1 MTKYFYLV
9 GDEKLGPFTK
19 DELKDK
25 NLNRDSRI
33 WYYGLEEWTKLSDI
47 VELKEIFN
55 SLPPELTTRKHH
67 VDKKIVTSQKIEN
80 ITPAKEVPKNK
91 NNNNIK
97 WIIIGLVTLI
107 IVLLIY
113 KSFENQTDSH
123 LYESISKSSY
133 ESDVDFQMY
142 VDKFYRDVGVY
153 GIFPK
158 KPKTTIIRFA
168 KLDQLHNTTH
178 IHGLSYG
185 INDDDRIEI
194 YINPSTWK
202 SFNKPMRYF
211 LMYHELAHDILNVDD
226 LDEKIINEGK
236 LMYPAIADYE
246 NKDMDDFI
254 ESSHALF
261 EGVAVKQNQ

>member
-1 MTKYFYLV
+1 MTKYFYLD
-9 GDEKLGPFTK
+9 GGKKLGPFIK
-19 DELKDK
+19 DELIDE

-33 WYYGLEEWTKLSDI
+33 WYYGLEDWTKLSDI
-47 VELKEIFN
+47 IELKEIFS
-55 SLPPELTTRKHH
+55 SLPPELKTNNYQGNKEIFVTQKNQN
-67 VDKKIVTSQKIEN
+67 VTSTI
-80 ITPAKEVPKNK
+80 EVPKKK
-91 NNNNIK
+91 NNKNIK
-97 WIIIGLVTLI
+97 WIIIGLVSLI
-107 IVLLIY
+107 IVPLIY
-113 KSFENQTDSH
+113 KSFENQTESD
-123 LYESISKSSY
+123 LYESISTSSF

-142 VDKFYRDVGVY
+142 VDKFYRDIGVY
-153 GIFPK
+153 GIYPK
-158 KPKTTIIRFA
+158 KPKITIIKFA
-168 KLDQLHNTTH
+168 KLDQLHNSTH

-226 LDEKIINEGK
+226 LEEKAMNERK

-246 NKDMDDFI
+246 KKDMDDFI

-261 EGVAVKQNQ
+261 EEISGKQN

>member
-1 MTKYFYLV
+1 MTKYFYLE
-9 GDEKLGPFTK
+9 GDKKIGPFTK

-55 SLPPELTTRKHH
+55 SLPPELTLSNNQGNKEIF
-67 VDKKIVTSQKIEN
+67 VNEKIQPSISKKEI
-80 ITPAKEVPKNK
+80 PKNK
-91 NNNNIK
+91 TNKNIK
-97 WIIIGLVTLI
+97 WFISGAVILIVALILYKKFDNQKDITL
-107 IVLLIY
+107 Y
-113 KSFENQTDSH
+113 KN
-123 LYESISKSSY
+123 ISSSSY
-133 ESDVDFQMY
+133 ETDVDFQMY

-185 INDDDRIEI
+185 LNDDDKIEI

-202 SFNKPMRYF
+202 RFNKPMRYF

-226 LDEKIINEGK
+226 LEEITINEGK

-246 NKDMDDFI
+246 KKDMDDFI
-254 ESSHALF
+254 ESTHSLF
-261 EGVAVKQNQ
+261 EEIAEKQY

>member
-1 MTKYFYLV
+1 
-9 GDEKLGPFTK
+9 
-19 DELKDK
+19 
-25 NLNRDSRI
+25 
-33 WYYGLEEWTKLSDI
+33 
-47 VELKEIFN
+47 
-55 SLPPELTTRKHH
+55 
-67 VDKKIVTSQKIEN
+67 
-80 ITPAKEVPKNK
+80 
-91 NNNNIK
+91 
-97 WIIIGLVTLI
+97 
-107 IVLLIY
+107 
-113 KSFENQTDSH
+113 
-123 LYESISKSSY
+123 
-133 ESDVDFQMY
+133 MY

-226 LDEKIINEGK
+226 LNEKNINEGK
-236 LMYPAIADYE
+236 LMYPAIAVYE

-261 EGVAVKQNQ
+261 EEVAEKQNQ

>member
-1 MTKYFYLV
+1 MTKYFYLD
-9 GDEKLGPFTK
+9 GDKKLGPFTIK
-19 DELKDK
+19 ELKDK

-47 VELKEIFN
+47 IELKEIFS
-55 SLPPELTTRKHH
+55 SLPPELTTRKHQ
-67 VDKKIVTSQKIEN
+67 VNKEIFGTQKTQNITSQI
-80 ITPAKEVPKNK
+80 EVPKKK
-91 NNNNIK
+91 NDTNIK
-97 WIIIGLVTLI
+97 WIIIGLVALI
-107 IVLLIY
+107 IILLIY
-113 KSFENQTDSH
+113 KSFKNQTDNH
-123 LYESISKSSY
+123 LYESISTSSY
-133 ESDVDFQMY
+133 ESDEDFQMY

-226 LDEKIINEGK
+226 LDEKTINEGK
-236 LMYPAIADYE
+236 LMYPTIADYE
-246 NKDMDDFI
+246 KKDMDDFI

-261 EGVAVKQNQ
+261 EEIAEKQ

>member
-1 MTKYFYLV
+1 MTKYFYLD
-9 GDEKLGPFTK
+9 GNKKLGPFIK
-19 DELKDK
+19 DELIEK

-55 SLPPELTTRKHH
+55 SLPPELTTNNYQVNKE
-67 VDKKIVTSQKIEN
+67 TFTTQKNEN
-80 ITPAKEVPKNK
+80 INSTIEASKNK
-91 NNNNIK
+91 KNKNIK
-97 WIIIGLVTLI
+97 WIISGLVSLI

-113 KSFENQTDSH
+113 KSFENQTETA
-123 LYESISKSSY
+123 LYESISTSSY

-142 VDKFYRDVGVY
+142 VDKFYRDIGVY
-153 GIFPK
+153 GIYPK

-185 INDDDRIEI
+185 SNDDDRIEI

-202 SFNKPMRYF
+202 NFNKPKRYF

-226 LDEKIINEGK
+226 LEEKTINEGK

-246 NKDMDDFI
+246 KKDMDDFI
-254 ESSHALF
+254 ESSHTLF
-261 EGVAVKQNQ
+261 EEISEKQN

>member
-1 MTKYFYLV
+1 MTKYFYLD
-9 GDEKLGPFTK
+9 GDKKLGPFIK
-19 DELKDK
+19 DELIDK

-33 WYYGLEEWTKLSDI
+33 WFYGLEEWTKLSDI
-47 VELKEIFN
+47 VELKEIFS
-55 SLPPELTTRKHH
+55 SLTPDLNTRNHQENKEVFVTQKTQNLTST
-67 VDKKIVTSQKIEN
+67 I
-80 ITPAKEVPKNK
+80 EVPKKKSNK
-91 NNNNIK
+91 NLK

-107 IVLLIY
+107 IVLFIY
-113 KSFENQTDSH
+113 KYFANQTDSD
-123 LYESISKSSY
+123 LYESISTSSY

-142 VDKFYRDVGVY
+142 VDKFYRDIGVY
-153 GIFPK
+153 GIYPK
-158 KPKTTIIRFA
+158 KPKTTIIKFA

-185 INDDDRIEI
+185 SNDDDRIEI

-226 LDEKIINEGK
+226 LDEKTIYEGK
-236 LMYPAIADYE
+236 LMYPAISDYE
-246 NKDMDDFI
+246 KKDMDDFI

-261 EGVAVKQNQ
+261 EEIAEKQN